1 MNQTFVFS
9 RWQMLVAG
17 HWAENRKRYLL
28 ALLAMGGLLAAWYG
42 FLLTIDKFG
51 PVNLFLQFTAYYC
64 GLYFV
69 GCFYASTIFSELGS
83 KSRAIQYLS
92 VPASHLEKL
101 LCGILFGVVLFF
113 LAYTAVFYLVDIPMV
128 SLANQVIARQHQ
140 HWPGTWQPIGTVEV
154 LNLWNMPWAPIPDRQ
169 YHLFLLGYFAVQSA
183 FLLGSVYFARWS
195 FIKTVIGILLFWGGF
210 IMFTDKVV
218 NEHLPAG
225 WHAYDMLRWYDNP
238 DNSPVF
244 RMVQLP
250 DTVERLLVILV
261 QYSIPPAFWVI
272 TYFRLK
278 EKEV

>member
-9 RWQMLVAG
+9 RWMLLVAG

-51 PVNLFLQFTAYYC
+51 PVNLFLQYTAYYC
-64 GLYFV
+64 GLYFI

-113 LAYTAVFYLVDIPMV
+113 LAYTAVFYIVDIPMV
-128 SLANQVIARQHQ
+128 SLANRIIARQHQ
-140 HWPGTWQPIGTVEV
+140 HWPGTFEPIDTVQV
-154 LNLWNMPWAPIPDRQ
+154 LNLWNNPWAPIPDRKF
-169 YHLFLLGYFAVQSA
+169 HLFFLGYFSVQSA
-183 FLLGSVYFARWS
+183 FLLGSVYFTRWS
-195 FIKTVIGILLFWGGF
+195 FIKTVIGLLLFWLVF
-210 IMFTDKVV
+210 VLFTDKVI

-225 WHAYDMLRWYDNP
+225 WHAYDMLRWFDNP
-238 DNSPVF
+238 DSSAIF

-250 DTVERLLVILV
+250 DAVERLLIFLV
-261 QYSIPPAFWVI
+261 QYSMPPAFWVI

>member
-42 FLLTIDKFG
+42 FLLAIDKFG
-51 PVNLFLQFTAYYC
+51 PVNLFLQFTSYYC
-64 GLYFV
+64 GLYFI
-69 GCFYASTIFSELGS
+69 GCFHASTIFSELGS
-83 KSRAIQYLS
+83 KSRAIQYLA

-101 LCGILFGVVLFF
+101 LCAILFGVILFF

-128 SLANQVIARQHQ
+128 SLANGIIEREHQ
-140 HWPGTWQPIGTVEV
+140 HWPGTFEPIGTVQV
-154 LNLWNMPWAPIPDRQ
+154 FNLWNFPWGPIPDRQ
-169 YHLFLLGYFAVQSA
+169 FHLFLLGYFTVQSA

-195 FIKTVIGILLFWGGF
+195 FIKTVIAVLLFWLVF
-210 IMFTDKVV
+210 VLFTDKVV
-218 NEHLPAG
+218 EEHLPAG

-238 DNSPVF
+238 DNSALF

-250 DTVERLLVILV
+250 DAVERLLIFLA
-261 QYSIPPAFWVI
+261 QYSVPPVFWVI

>member
-128 SLANQVIARQHQ
+128 SLGIQVIARQHQ
-140 HWPGTWQPIGTVEV
+140 HWPGTFEPIGTVQV
-154 LNLWNMPWAPIPDRQ
+154 LNLWNNPWAPIPDRKF
-169 YHLFLLGYFAVQSA
+169 HLFLLGYFAVQSA